1 MNVFVV
7 VLAILA
13 LGAVGTLAGALVRRR
28 KARGLTDI
36 SGSGD
41 ALAEQQAAKRVEDM
55 RAWRYGLLHS
65 SGRAA
70 PLPPRDSV

>member
-1 MNVFVV
+1 MNAFIV

-36 SGSGD
+36 SGSVD
-41 ALAEQQAAKRVEDM
+41 PLAEQEAAKRLNDM
-55 RAWRYGLLHS
+55 QGWRYGLLQRS
-65 SGRAA
+65 
-70 PLPPRDSV
+70 LPPPAR